1 MASVYELAKLSEM
14 TYDSTRAT
22 YQNWIMKGHYG
33 PSSGQG
39 FYAKYYY
46 NPKKRDVVLAIRGT
60 DMQDKSDINSDLQ
73 ISLGRMP
80 SQILSAERAYAEIK
94 NLAHTEYRDNYNF
107 YLTGHSLG
115 GGLATLLSARHGG
128 KPTVTFNAPSVLRSF
143 IGSQIHPIIGS
154 YKFSKMDMEHIL
166 HIRAVGDL
174 VSALTG
180 FNLGRVE
187 SVHVHDVGNGN
198 ILGAS
203 RHIAQHSITNMVN
216 TLRTNYKHLK
226 DLKWKALA

>member
-1 MASVYELAKLSEM
+1 MFAGL
-14 TYDSTRAT
+14 
-22 YQNWIMKGHYG
+22 
-33 PSSGQG
+33 
-39 FYAKYYY
+39 
-46 NPKKRDVVLAIRGT
+46 
-60 DMQDKSDINSDLQ
+60 QD
-73 ISLGRMP
+73 
-80 SQILSAERAYAEIK
+80 
-94 NLAHTEYRDNYNF
+94 
-107 YLTGHSLG
+107 LTLC
-115 GGLATLLSARHGG
+115 T
-128 KPTVTFNAPSVLRSF
+128 
-143 IGSQIHPIIGS
+143 
-154 YKFSKMDMEHIL
+154 HIL

-203 RHIAQHSITNMVN
+203 RHVAQHSITNMVN